1 MTAACDRA
9 WLASHLP
16 HQGSMSL
23 LDAILAYDAATVRA
37 TATSHRTPD
46 NPLRRDGVL
55 PIAAA
60 IEYGAQAAAAH
71 GALAEGGASPPGF
84 LAAVRGVRFGADRLD
99 DVAGPLEIAAE
110 RLGGS
115 EAGVLY
121 AFVVSGA
128 GRVLAEGR
136 LTVAFAR

>member
-1 MTAACDRA
+1 
-9 WLASHLP
+9 
-16 HQGSMSL
+16 MSL
-23 LDAILAYDAATVRA
+23 LEAIEAHDDTKLRA
-37 TATSHRTPD
+37 RATSHRAPG
-46 NPLRRDGVL
+46 NPLRRGDVL

-60 IEYGAQAAAAH
+60 MEYGAQAAAAH

-84 LAAVRGVRFGADRLD
+84 LAAVRGVSFGADRLD
-99 DVAGPLEIAAE
+99 DVAGALEVSAE
-110 RLGGS
+110 RIGGS

-121 AFVVSGA
+121 AFSVKGD